1 MTNCS
6 QQNVKDIHITD
17 TPYEVS
23 RNWIALESQLRA
35 PPCSHCC
42 HPRSR
47 HPTSFRRPMTSSWPS
62 WTRNPGRGRHRSA
75 LAISIR
81 SHNSASAGFNDGAGQ
96 QAAHRFLEFMSA
108 SYTLSQSLHDAKPKA
123 EVGSSTLVRGHTAN
137 ADRTYWETILQ
148 FWRLKTS
155 SLGICPCNAEPAN
168 FVLQSGTIKSQPFG
182 ELTSCASDSVQ
193 LQSTPPRPKLL
204 PLRVGTVVALN

>member
-155 SLGICPCNAEPAN
+155 SLGN
-168 FVLQSGTIKSQPFG
+168 
-182 ELTSCASDSVQ
+182 
-193 LQSTPPRPKLL
+193 L
-204 PLRVGTVVALN
+204 PLQCRAGEFCSAEWYD